1 MCYVSYY
8 SYGVFECIPC
18 NIKSNKEEDL
28 MRRID
33 DSVYESWEMEEEYY
47 SNKKGISSS
56 EYREEYRKRAIEKE
70 CIKEAFRMEDE
81 YYKKGGK

>member
-8 SYGVFECIPC
+8 SYGVYECIPC

-28 MRRID
+28 MKRID
-33 DSVYESWEMEEEYY
+33 DSVYDSWKMEEDYY
-47 SNKKGISSS
+47 SNK
-56 EYREEYRKRAIEKE
+56 RAIEEE

-81 YYKKGGK
+81 YYKRGGE